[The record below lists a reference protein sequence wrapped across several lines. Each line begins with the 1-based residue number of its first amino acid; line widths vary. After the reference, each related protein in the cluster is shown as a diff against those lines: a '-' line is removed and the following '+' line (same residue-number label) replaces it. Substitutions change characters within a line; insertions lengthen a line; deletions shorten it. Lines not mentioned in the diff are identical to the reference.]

1 VSRHQ
6 ARTKNNKIGQRP
18 SRHGELKGENF
29 QRAPGCFA
37 TEMAMARNFARR
49 RNGEL
54 KGEDFQKV
62 GSSGQRYFA
71 MASENPARRSKAVS
85 SNPDDVAETHW
96 QRKLI
101 SLGEENLAR
110 RNVTFSDLYKS

>member
-1 VSRHQ
+1 
-6 ARTKNNKIGQRP
+6 
-18 SRHGELKGENF
+18 
-29 QRAPGCFA
+29 
-37 TEMAMARNFARR
+37 MARNFARR
-49 RNGEL
+49 ENGKL

-71 MASENPARRSKAVS
+71 MASKNPARRSKAVS

-101 SLGEENLAR
+101 SPGEENLAR